1 MRLPVDYESH
11 KRVTSPS
18 SYNKQ
23 ESRYNPPKVA
33 KSFVPVSVAPPKT
46 SFGTK
51 TTEKKSLSPSRSFPS
66 SPTSASPNSR
76 RDQIFENVK
85 QKRRSKREQL
95 QKEQAKSKSQDIR
108 TLANPWPSDTCNNF
122 EFSNVS
128 NALEEIQSTANE
140 FVEDHK
146 RMSLEEFQSNASEF
160 VGDHARM
167 LNSAVNKIAIP
178 SSKSLLDEEE
188 ENGEGSTDSLHNDW
202 ITKVSCFQ

>member
-1 MRLPVDYESH
+1 MDYESK

-18 SYNKQ
+18 SYN
-23 ESRYNPPKVA
+23 
-33 KSFVPVSVAPPKT
+33 VAPPKT

-51 TTEKKSLSPSRSFPS
+51 TTEKKSLSPSRSSPS
-66 SPTSASPNSR
+66 SPSSASPNSR

-95 QKEQAKSKSQDIR
+95 QKKQAKSKNQDIR
-108 TLANPWPSDTCNNF
+108 TIANPWPSDTCNNF

-140 FVEDHK
+140 FIEDHR

-188 ENGEGSTDSLHNDW
+188 ENGKGSTDGLHNDW
-202 ITKVSCFQ
+202 ITRVSCFQ

>member
-1 MRLPVDYESH
+1 MRLPVDYESQ
-11 KRVTSPS
+11 KRVTSP
-18 SYNKQ
+18 YN
-23 ESRYNPPKVA
+23 

-51 TTEKKSLSPSRSFPS
+51 TTEKKSLSPSRSSPS
-66 SPTSASPNSR
+66 SPSAASPNSR

-95 QKEQAKSKSQDIR
+95 QKEQAKSKNQDIR
-108 TLANPWPSDTCNNF
+108 TIANPWPSDTCNNF

-140 FVEDHK
+140 FVEDHR

-167 LNSAVNKIAIP
+167 LNSAVTKIAIP

-188 ENGEGSTDSLHNDW
+188 ENGEGSTDKLHNDW